1 MMNNLSSSPTSD
13 DRDEYPKVIQADLD
27 GATFRVGLKP
37 APRKQR
43 ITILL
48 DTTVIEYFKA
58 KAGERGYQTL
68 INETL
73 RQTKEREDLEGTLR
87 RVIREELRSETR
99 ESNT

>member
-1 MMNNLSSSPTSD
+1 MSIS
-13 DRDEYPKVIQADLD
+13 KVTQADLD
-27 GATFRVGLKP
+27 RATFRVGLKP

-43 ITILL
+43 ITISL
-48 DTTVIEYFKA
+48 DITVIEYFKA

-87 RVIREELRSETR
+87 RVIREELRSETGG
-99 ESNT
+99 SNT